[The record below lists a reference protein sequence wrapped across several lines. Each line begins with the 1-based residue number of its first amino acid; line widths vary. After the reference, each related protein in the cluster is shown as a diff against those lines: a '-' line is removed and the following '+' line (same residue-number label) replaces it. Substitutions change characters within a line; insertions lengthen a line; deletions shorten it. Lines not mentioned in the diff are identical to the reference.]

1 MTISVFSQMLS
12 GVRGNDTDLCLYVIP
27 VSTQLGLFFFK
38 KTDTLYISILP
49 LGSLISQMSSA
60 MLDTF
65 GLPAVSWCKM
75 TDSHLQINLTPLLI
89 YHCILT
95 ACLHIMPLDC
105 ILKLHSFGHPERS

>member
-1 MTISVFSQMLS
+1 MIQTCACSYPSFYTIRIV
-12 GVRGNDTDLCLYVIP
+12 
-27 VSTQLGLFFFK
+27 FFK

-105 ILKLHSFGHPERS
+105 VLKLHSFGHPERS